1 MKLFATL
8 LTHFWTCVTRILI
21 FPFPPVEIKKKRKFN
36 WETTNNK
43 RFNWETTGQTC
54 GRCLVFG
61 APSHLGMVQR
71 QGWSYHLQLFLE
83 LKAPTVRIYVYI
95 YIYEYRSH
103 SGSYTWKEKEK
114 KKKKKKKNDLYREIE
129 HTLGELSLSMVRA
142 LIPYNREER
151 SVC

>member
-54 GRCLVFG
+54 SRCLVFG

-95 YIYEYRSH
+95 YVWIQVTLRKLHLEGKR
-103 SGSYTWKEKEK
+103 EK
-114 KKKKKKKNDLYREIE
+114 KEEKKKNDLYREIE